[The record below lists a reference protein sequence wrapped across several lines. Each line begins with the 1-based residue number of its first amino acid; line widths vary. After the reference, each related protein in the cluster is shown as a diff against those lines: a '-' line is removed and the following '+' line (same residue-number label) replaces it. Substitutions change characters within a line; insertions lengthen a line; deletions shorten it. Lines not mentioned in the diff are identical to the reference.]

1 VALLPGLALLALAV
15 ALGGVAAFW
24 HEHARGAIAP
34 LRVFAIAAAVSIAL
48 LHLLPEAVA
57 EGGYFVLGAAAFGL
71 LAPALL
77 ERAILPQHSHRH
89 GAPAVALAMGYA
101 AVMAHQVGEGAVL
114 ASLAETGGL
123 SMSIVLTIAAHTT
136 PLAMVVGM
144 RVLELR
150 EGQGARRAAA
160 LALAGVLGATLL
172 GAFVGTLLEAD
183 VLDVA
188 GPWLLATIAGL
199 LLHTLLHD
207 AFPRPKGGTA
217 SRLVHAAAGW
227 LGLGIALTGVEH
239 GGEHGGWV
247 EGLGATL
254 RVGGIAIL
262 ALAILVLSLVA
273 APAADEPA
281 TGPHHPH

>member
-1 VALLPGLALLALAV
+1 MALLPGLALLALAV
-15 ALGGVAAFW
+15 LLGGVAAFW

-57 EGGYFVLGAAAFGL
+57 EGGYFVLGAAAIGL

-77 ERAILPQHSHRH
+77 ERLFLPQESHRH

-123 SMSIVLTIAAHTT
+123 SVSIVLTIAAHTT

-150 EGQGARRAAA
+150 EGREGARRAAA

-172 GAFVGTLLEAD
+172 GAFVGTVLEAEA
-183 VLDVA
+183 LDVA

-217 SRLVHAAAGW
+217 SRLLHAVAGW

-239 GGEHGGWV
+239 GGWA

-254 RVGGIAIL
+254 RVGGVAVL
-262 ALAILVLSLVA
+262 AVVILVLSLVA
-273 APAADEPA
+273 APAPDEPA
-281 TGPHHPH
+281 AGAHHHH